1 MVVGVIKATGSK
13 IADAQGILRPVAVGY
28 AEPDGSGLAGGY
40 VDDLQPSRSQVSNTL
55 KTGNAHSGCRNG
67 VARSAVHIKGT
78 KGSSADCEECKNRD
92 DEPKTSSGTP
102 TDFRSRISAAA
113 LHIHR

>member
-40 VDDLQPSRSQVSNTL
+40 VDDLQP
-55 KTGNAHSGCRNG
+55 
-67 VARSAVHIKGT
+67 
-78 KGSSADCEECKNRD
+78 
-92 DEPKTSSGTP
+92 
-102 TDFRSRISAAA
+102 
-113 LHIHR
+113 